1 MERKIINKY
10 GIIALIIIC
19 IYITLDYFNIFSN
32 ITKNLNI
39 EILNIIVNSIVV
51 IFVFMVTYKL
61 VDKKTIEKEE
71 ITKKNKLST
80 LNIMLQEVYSLSLI
94 HILFRNAIYK
104 CVKLKRPLIGEEPLS
119 GKEDGI
125 SQYEREYSN
134 GILKIKIHEL
144 LPPVR
149 TPYNNK
155 RLENTCQAIGEKY
168 KGLFANKE
176 VIIRGRPPPT
186 PDLAGTPALYIQSP
200 VES

>member
-32 ITKNLNI
+32 ITKNLNT

-80 LNIMLQEVYSLSLI
+80 LNIM
-94 HILFRNAIYK
+94 
-104 CVKLKRPLIGEEPLS
+104 
-119 GKEDGI
+119 
-125 SQYEREYSN
+125 
-134 GILKIKIHEL
+134 
-144 LPPVR
+144 
-149 TPYNNK
+149 
-155 RLENTCQAIGEKY
+155 
-168 KGLFANKE
+168 
-176 VIIRGRPPPT
+176 
-186 PDLAGTPALYIQSP
+186 
-200 VES
+200 